1 MGPTR
6 GKGPNG
12 GAADRRGEVLARLQ
26 EKLALRSGMGAGA
39 DGDAGGEEDGGA
51 DASMGTPEVASPLGA
66 GPADPSPAS
75 APAPAPEPGAL
86 PWGKG
91 PPARRVPKRGRE
103 ASGRGGTLGP
113 GGGAAGEGGP
123 FEVEAVFPSARFSDL
138 GGLEGVMD
146 EVRELVEWPLCHPE
160 IYAHLGVAP
169 PRGVLLHGPPGCG
182 KSLLAMAMA
191 GEFGMPMLR
200 VSAPELVSGMSGE
213 SEARIRGLFAQA
225 AKQAPCL
232 VFVDEIDAIA
242 PKRENAQ
249 REMERRIVA
258 QLLTCMDDLGELGGG
273 VVVLGATNRPDA
285 LDSALRRAGRF
296 DREIALPAPDEAGR
310 RRILDVM
317 CRALRLEGSL
327 ELGAIAR
334 ATPGFVGADLS
345 ALTKEA
351 AAAAVGRIF
360 RGIDAGAGGGGGN
373 EGGDGVRLQRE
384 TLTAEQL
391 EPLAIG
397 AADFEVA
404 VKKVQP
410 SVKREGFATV
420 PDCTWDDVGAL
431 EEVREELSFAVTRPI
446 QDPELFAAMGLGV
459 PTGVLLYGPPGCGKT
474 LVAKATANE
483 CGANFISVK
492 GPELLN
498 KFVGESEKAVRQVFA
513 RGRQSAPC
521 VIFFDELDAL
531 CPKRGSDGGGNQS
544 AERVVNQLLTE
555 MDGLEARRD
564 VWVIAATNRPDM
576 IDPAMLRP
584 GRLGKLLY
592 VPLPTLGDRLA
603 ILEKQAGGGKT
614 PLDST
619 VDLAGIAQRTEGFS
633 GADLHALVREA
644 AVAAIKGAVKF
655 NRLRGTKLYVGA
667 EQFEQAFRLVQPS
680 VSERERRRYEAL
692 RKKLRH
698 TNLMGVDAPG
708 PGDAVPASDPDPM
721 AVDPFGG
728 HPLVS

>member
-1 MGPTR
+1 MG
-6 GKGPNG
+6 
-12 GAADRRGEVLARLQ
+12 
-26 EKLALRSGMGAGA
+26 
-39 DGDAGGEEDGGA
+39 
-51 DASMGTPEVASPLGA
+51 
-66 GPADPSPAS
+66 
-75 APAPAPEPGAL
+75 
-86 PWGKG
+86 
-91 PPARRVPKRGRE
+91 
-103 ASGRGGTLGP
+103 
-113 GGGAAGEGGP
+113 
-123 FEVEAVFPSARFSDL
+123 
-138 GGLEGVMD
+138 

-160 IYAHLGVAP
+160 IYAWLGVAP

-182 KSLLAMAMA
+182 KSLLALALA
-191 GEFGMPMLR
+191 GEFGIPMLR

-213 SEARIRGLFAQA
+213 SEARIRGLFQQAQSV
-225 AKQAPCL
+225 APCL

-258 QLLTCMDDLGELGGG
+258 QLLTCMDDLGGEGGGEGEGRAAAGSGSGGG

-310 RRILDVM
+310 RRILEVM
-317 CRALRLEGSL
+317 CKRLRLEGGL
-327 ELGAIAR
+327 DLGHVAK

-360 RGIDAGAGGGGGN
+360 RGLDTGQ
-373 EGGDGVRLQRE
+373 VPLLQRE

-391 EPLAIG
+391 GPLAISV
-397 AADFEVA
+397 ADFEA
-404 VKKVQP
+404 ATKKVQP

-446 QDPELFAAMGLGV
+446 QDPDLFAAMGLGV

-498 KFVGESEKAVRQVFA
+498 KFVGESERAVRQVFA

-531 CPKRGSDGGGNQS
+531 CPKRGGDGGGNAS

-555 MDGLEARRD
+555 MDGMDGRRD

-592 VPLPTLGDRLA
+592 VPLPTQKDRLA
-603 ILEKQAGGGKT
+603 ILQKQAGGPGKT
-614 PLDST
+614 PLDAS
-619 VDLAGIAQRTEGFS
+619 VDLQAIAQRTEGFS

-644 AVAAIKGAVKF
+644 AVATIKAAV
-655 NRLRGTKLYVGA
+655 RLKHPAGVKLLVGA
-667 EQFEQAFRLVQPS
+667 GQFEQAFRHVQPS

-698 TNLMGVDAPG
+698 TSLVDVADPKEEEGAPPTG
-708 PGDAVPASDPDPM
+708 QGHPM
-721 AVDPFGG
+721 ATDD
-728 HPLVS
+728 